1 MTNVGSGA
9 GTTAQGDPIDL
20 TNEPDLSSLSVLGTG
35 VAASGGTGAALG
47 APTFAQSRWWDDAA
61 RVILAFILV
70 GLLAFVVILTSIYA
84 VSASAKQEATI
95 ESYLKIVLSPII
107 GIVGSV
113 VGFYFGAK
121 SSQGSG

>member
-1 MTNVGSGA
+1 MAPGA
-9 GTTAQGDPIDL
+9 DAGDSDFDL
-20 TNEPDLSSLSVLGTG
+20 TNEQDLSSLSVLGAG
-35 VAASGGTGAALG
+35 VSASGGSSSLG
-47 APTFAQSRWWDDAA
+47 APTLQKDRWDDAA

-70 GLLAFVVILTSIYA
+70 GLLAFVVILTCIYA
-84 VSASAKQEATI
+84 VSGNAKQEATI

-121 SSQGSG
+121 SSQGTG

>member
-1 MTNVGSGA
+1 MGNGGA
-9 GTTAQGDPIDL
+9 DGGPTSPPALDL
-20 TNEPDLSSLSVLGTG
+20 TGEPDLSSLSVLS
-35 VAASGGTGAALG
+35 AGAATGTMAPLG
-47 APTFAQSRWWDDAA
+47 APSLKKNRWDDAA
-61 RVILAFILV
+61 RVVLAFVLV

-84 VSASAKQEATI
+84 VTGSATREATI

-121 SSQGSG
+121 SQSSG

>member
-1 MTNVGSGA
+1 MTVGAPG
-9 GTTAQGDPIDL
+9 AQGAPDPQALDL
-20 TNEPDLSSLSVLGTG
+20 TNEQDLSSLSVLNAGISAGSG
-35 VAASGGTGAALG
+35 VSAIG
-47 APTFAQSRWWDDAA
+47 APTLQKNKWDDAA

-70 GLLAFVVILTSIYA
+70 GLLAFVVILTCIYA
-84 VSASAKQEATI
+84 VTGNAKQEATI

-121 SSQGSG
+121 SSQGSGG

>member
-1 MTNVGSGA
+1 VSSGETAGSGA
-9 GTTAQGDPIDL
+9 DAPGPELDL
-20 TNEPDLSSLSVLGTG
+20 SSEPDLSPLSVISTG
-35 VAASGGTGAALG
+35 LASQNAPPLG
-47 APTFAQSRWWDDAA
+47 APRLKKNRWDDAA

-70 GLLAFVVILTSIYA
+70 GLLAFVVIATTISA
-84 VSASAKQEATI
+84 VTGTKSQEAVI

-121 SSQGSG
+121 SQSTG

>member
-1 MTNVGSGA
+1 VSDASG
-9 GTTAQGDPIDL
+9 GTANANPDWDI
-20 TNEPDLSSLSVLGTG
+20 TNEPDLSSLSVFSSG
-35 VAASGGTGAALG
+35 VAAASSGGSTLG
-47 APTFAQSRWWDDAA
+47 VPVLTQSRWWDDAA

-70 GLLAFVVILTSIYA
+70 GLLAFVIIVTTIYA
-84 VSASAKQEATI
+84 VGATAKQEATI

-121 SSQGSG
+121 SQGGA